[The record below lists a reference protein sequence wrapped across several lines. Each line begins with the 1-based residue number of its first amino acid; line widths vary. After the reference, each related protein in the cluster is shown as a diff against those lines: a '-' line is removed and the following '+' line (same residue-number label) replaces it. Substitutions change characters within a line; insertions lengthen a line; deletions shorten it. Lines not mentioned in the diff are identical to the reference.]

1 MHYYFII
8 TNTIYMVRQQQV
20 VVILVGT
27 SHSQQ
32 YTNTRTQGVIS
43 ISA

>member
-1 MHYYFII
+1 MHYYFI
-8 TNTIYMVRQQQV
+8 TNTIYMVRQQV